1 MFYKYELVF
10 GIFFAIVGGVL
21 GAFAQLY
28 LLVMVTATILFL
40 LFLAVIIDNRP
51 EIKSSGLSFLLPSV
65 CIALCILVPML
76 IVYLVRLL

>member
-51 EIKSSGLSFLLPSV
+51 DIKSSGLSFLLPCMSV
-65 CIALCILVPML
+65 AVSILVPMC
-76 IVYLVRLL
+76 IAYLVR